1 MAEAH
6 TAFFIGDV
14 ALDDYF
20 TAERW
25 PGIADKAYVRE
36 LKSYVGGMI
45 ANAASV
51 HAGLGG
57 RTEFISL
64 LNDSPLSAR
73 LCTAMND
80 LGVSTRH
87 MLHDPSLADSRNLI
101 FLTGGEHVVLII
113 DMANL
118 PMHLTGEA
126 LAGLRSPGYLYM
138 SLGRTKRLRAEGLQG
153 GELLADFRR
162 HGRRLILDLDVDGF
176 AEDDLDTLRGADVLI
191 MNQIGFGHAFG
202 DIDLAGVNA
211 WMRENEVGTVI
222 RTLAA
227 AGAEA
232 FDGKGR
238 IEVRG
243 YTVPVVDVT
252 GAGDT
257 FGGALTYALGENL
270 GLSEALELAIAAASR
285 AVTIEGPQGGVA
297 SLETIAKFRAEFAG
311 RRS

>member
-1 MAEAH
+1 MPEAR

-25 PGIADKAYVRE
+25 PDIADKALVRE
-36 LKSYVGGMI
+36 AKSYVGGMI

-64 LNDSPLSAR
+64 LNDSQLSAR
-73 LCTAMND
+73 LCMALNET
-80 LGVSTRH
+80 GVSTRH

-101 FLTGGEHVVLII
+101 FLVGDEHVVLII
-113 DMANL
+113 EMGNQ
-118 PMHLTGEA
+118 PMQLTPEA
-126 LAGLRSPGYLYM
+126 LAGLRTPGYLYM

-153 GELLADFRR
+153 RELLADFRR
-162 HGRRLILDLDVDGF
+162 HGRKLILDLDVDGF
-176 AEDDLDTLRGADVLI
+176 SAGDLDYLHGADVLI

-202 DIDLAGVNA
+202 DIDLAGMNA
-211 WMRENEVGTVI
+211 WMRKHQVGMVI

-232 FDGKGR
+232 FDGQGR

-243 YTVPVVDVT
+243 YKVPVIDVT

-270 GLSEALELAIAAASR
+270 SVPEALELAIAAASR
-285 AVTIEGPQGGVA
+285 AVAIEGPQGGVA
-297 SLETIAKFRAEFAG
+297 SLETIKRFRAEFAQK
-311 RRS
+311 RS